1 MNNNPIEMKPIYFF
15 NTIFKSL
22 SIKRKKQISFLL
34 ILMLF
39 TGLSEMISL
48 FSIVPFL
55 TFASGSLDQNIRIPF
70 WNIISKFLPS
80 DQLVIFTGIIFII
93 FLLITLILR
102 LSTLYLNAK
111 ITSLIVCDI
120 SSKAYEKLLFQNYE
134 YHLKTNTSEIFALLT
149 NKCDCIV
156 SGFNSVFQIIVSLII
171 TIFISTTLIII
182 NWEVSLF
189 ALLVSCGSYL
199 IITLLFK
206 DFLENLKLILI
217 VFNCKLG
224 SSFCLSFKF

>member
-1 MNNNPIEMKPIYFF
+1 IEMKPIYFF

-22 SIKRKKQISFLL
+22 SIKRKKQIIFLL

-55 TFASGSLDQNIRIPF
+55 TFASGNLDQTIKIPF
-70 WNIISKFLPS
+70 WNIFSKFLPP
-80 DQLVIFTGIIFII
+80 DQLVFFTGIIFII
-93 FLLITLILR
+93 LLLLTLFLR

-111 ITSLIVCDI
+111 ITSKIVCDI
-120 SSKAYEKLLFQNYE
+120 SSKAYEKSLFQNYE
-134 YHLKTNTSEIFALLT
+134 YHLNTNTSEIFALLT

-171 TIFISTTLIII
+171 T
-182 NWEVSLF
+182 
-189 ALLVSCGSYL
+189 
-199 IITLLFK
+199 
-206 DFLENLKLILI
+206 
-217 VFNCKLG
+217 
-224 SSFCLSFKF
+224 